1 MSSLEEDLAD
11 GLILK
16 HLVEILSDEEIKMPF
31 GEYVQSKERQQRN
44 LKSILTQIGNVIQC
58 DELTRR

>member
-1 MSSLEEDLAD
+1 MASLEEDLAD

-16 HLVEILSDEEIKMPF
+16 HLVEILSKEEMKMPF

-44 LKSILTQIGNVIQC
+44 LKSILTRIENIIQC
-58 DELTRR
+58 DELTKR

>member
-16 HLVEILSDEEIKMPF
+16 HLVEILSGEEIKMPF
-31 GEYVQSKERQQRN
+31 GEYAQSKERQQRN
-44 LKSILTQIGNVIQC
+44 IKAILTQIENVIQC

>member
-16 HLVEILSDEEIKMPF
+16 HLVELLSGEEIKMPF

-44 LKSILTQIGNVIQC
+44 LKSILNQIENVIQC
-58 DELTRR
+58 DELARR

>member
-16 HLVEILSDEEIKMPF
+16 HLVEILSDEKIEMPF

-44 LKSILTQIGNVIQC
+44 LKSILNQIEIVIQC
-58 DELTRR
+58 DELARR